1 MLSWILIWAIAA
13 VIMLAIDMV
22 WLMGI
27 GRGFYV
33 QEIGD
38 LLLEKPNL
46 LPALAFYVIYSIG
59 VTVIV
64 IAPAI
69 EAQSVVRALIY
80 GLLFG
85 LVAYGTYDL
94 TNLAVM
100 KGFTT
105 KIALIDMVW
114 GGLITGFVS
123 AVTVKLS
130 GMLGL

>member
-1 MLSWILIWAIAA
+1 MP
-13 VIMLAIDMV
+13 V
-22 WLMGI
+22 
-27 GRGFYV
+27 
-33 QEIGD
+33 
-38 LLLEKPNL
+38 
-46 LPALAFYVIYSIG
+46 AFFGG
-59 VTVIV
+59 VVMTVIV

-69 EAQSVVRALIY
+69 EAQSIVRALAY
-80 GLLFG
+80 GMLFG

>member
-1 MLSWILIWAIAA
+1 MLSWVLIWAIAA
-13 VIMLAIDMV
+13 VIMIAIDMV

-27 GRGFYV
+27 GRGVYV

-38 LLLEKPNL
+38 ILLDKPNL
-46 LPALAFYVIYSIG
+46 LPALAFYLLYSIG

-69 EAQSVVRALIY
+69 EAQSIVRALAY
-80 GLLFG
+80 GVLFG